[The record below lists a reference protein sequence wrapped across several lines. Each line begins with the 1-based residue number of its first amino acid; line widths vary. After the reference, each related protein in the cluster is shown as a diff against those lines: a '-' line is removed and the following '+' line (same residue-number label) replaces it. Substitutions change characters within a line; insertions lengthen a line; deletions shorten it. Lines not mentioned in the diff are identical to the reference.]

1 MVRVLVTG
9 ASGFVGSAIAQGCQ
23 EAGLDVRCTGRSNT
37 IPQCLVNYCPA
48 DLLDADALPALVAGV
63 EAIVHAA
70 GLAHQFGQANRA
82 KDRFTAVNVCTTE
95 NVIRAAIRQ
104 GVRHI
109 VLVSSVSVYGP
120 HTGSPR
126 SHAPAW
132 ERSVP
137 TPERGNEGVTEEHL
151 CCPQEPYSQS
161 KYEAEQRSVE
171 LAKGFGLKL
180 TILRLA
186 TVYGEEDP
194 GNVARLI
201 RVIDRGR
208 FAWVGTGT
216 NLKSLIHRDD
226 VARACITVLRQPPAG
241 VNIFN
246 LSGPTC
252 PMRQIVDTLAAALD
266 RRLPRWHVPASLA
279 LGLTR
284 LAGALGGKNS
294 FLLRPYAAL
303 RKWLAE
309 DAYDSAKFNQ
319 MFAFQTQIPLAEGLR
334 REVMWYQSQT
344 QERR

>member
-9 ASGFVGSAIAQGCQ
+9 ASGFVGSAIARGCQ

-37 IPQCLVNYCPA
+37 LPQRLVNYSPA

-63 EAIVHAA
+63 EAVVHAA
-70 GLAHQFGQANRA
+70 GLAHQFGQANRV
-82 KDRFTAVNVCTTE
+82 KDRFTAVNVCATE

-104 GVRHI
+104 GVRHV

-120 HTGSPR
+120 HT
-126 SHAPAW
+126 
-132 ERSVP
+132 
-137 TPERGNEGVTEEHL
+137 TTICKEEHL

-161 KYEAEQRSVE
+161 KYEAERRADK
-171 LAKGFGLKL
+171 LAKGFGLNL

-186 TVYGEEDP
+186 TVYGEQDP

-226 VARACITVLRQPPAG
+226 VARACVTVLSQPPTG
-241 VNIFN
+241 VNVFN
-246 LSGPTC
+246 LSGPPC
-252 PMRQIVDTLAAALD
+252 AMRQIVDTLAMALD
-266 RRLPRWHVPASLA
+266 RRLPRWHIPASLA

-309 DAYDSAKFNQ
+309 DAYDSARFNQ
-319 MFAFQTQIPLAEGLR
+319 RFAFQTQIPLAEGLR

>member
-1 MVRVLVTG
+1 MARVLVTG
-9 ASGFVGSAIAQGCQ
+9 ASGFVGSAIASRCQ
-23 EAGLDVRCTGRSNT
+23 EAGLDVRCTGRSKT
-37 IPQCLVNYCPA
+37 LSERLVNYCPA
-48 DLLDADALPALVAGV
+48 DLLDAGALPGLVAGV
-63 EAIVHAA
+63 ESVVHAA
-70 GLAHQFGQANRA
+70 GLAHQFGQASRA
-82 KDRFTAVNVCTTE
+82 ADRFRAINVCATE
-95 NVIRAAIRQ
+95 NVIRAAIRE
-104 GVRHI
+104 GVRHV

-120 HTGSPR
+120 H
-126 SHAPAW
+126 A
-132 ERSVP
+132 
-137 TPERGNEGVTEEHL
+137 VTICKEEHL

-161 KYEAEQRSVE
+161 KYEAEQRAVT
-171 LAKGFGLKL
+171 LAQEFGLKL

-226 VARACITVLRQPPAG
+226 VARACITVLRQPLAG
-241 VNIFN
+241 VNVFN
-246 LSGPTC
+246 LSGPPC

-266 RRLPRWHVPASLA
+266 RRLPRWHIPASLA
-279 LGLTR
+279 LGLAR

-309 DAYDSAKFNQ
+309 DAYDSARFNQ
-319 MFAFQTQIPLAEGLR
+319 MFSFQTQIPLAEGLR

-344 QERR
+344 QEGR

>member
-1 MVRVLVTG
+1 MGTMRGDEKMVRVLVTG
-9 ASGFVGSAIAQGCQ
+9 ASGFVGSAIARGCQ
-23 EAGLDVRCTGRSNT
+23 EAGLEVRCTGRSDKL
-37 IPQCLVNYCPA
+37 PQRLVNYSPA
-48 DLLDADALPALVAGV
+48 DLLDADALPSLVAGV

-70 GLAHQFGQANRA
+70 GLAHQFGQVNRA
-82 KDRFTAVNVCTTE
+82 KGRFTAVNVCATE
-95 NVIRAAIRQ
+95 NIIRAAIRQ
-104 GVRHI
+104 GVQHI

-120 HTGSPR
+120 HT
-126 SHAPAW
+126 A
-132 ERSVP
+132 
-137 TPERGNEGVTEEHL
+137 TICKEEHL
-151 CCPQEPYSQS
+151 CCPQEPYGQS

-171 LAKGFGLKL
+171 LAKGSGRNL

-241 VNIFN
+241 VNVFN

-266 RRLPRWHVPASLA
+266 RKLPRWHVPASLA

-284 LAGALGGKNS
+284 LAGALGGKIS

-303 RKWLAE
+303 RKWLAQ

-319 MFAFQTQIPLAEGLR
+319 MFAFQTQIALADGLR
-334 REVMWYQSQT
+334 REVMWYRSLT